1 MKGNFWRKIFR
12 KGYNAHG
19 YHSAQ
24 YNGKMA
30 KTDGNTS
37 RTRLNRLMDKF
48 ASKIP
53 QEDMPEDFAK
63 VVEEHFWDML

>member
-1 MKGNFWRKIFR
+1 M
-12 KGYNAHG
+12 
-19 YHSAQ
+19 
-24 YNGKMA
+24 
-30 KTDGNTS
+30 S
-37 RTRLNRLMDKF
+37 REATESRARLNKLMGKI